1 MAKTNTSGLDRH
13 QRAFVALMEKS
24 SYSRSLYT
32 MFRDFCELAA
42 LSLSNA
48 VDLAQYEQRE
58 AWYLQIVKGYK
69 ADEVARFPEMLACI
83 VQSLEEGMKDCLGE
97 LFMSLNLGNDRAG
110 QFFTPYHVSVLMAKM
125 LSGDAVQKCK
135 ERGFVRMMEPAV
147 GAGGMVIATAQ
158 AIANEGINYQQA
170 MHATCIDV
178 DAAAVHMAYV
188 QLSLLHIPAIIIHGN
203 ALTLEQWGVWLT
215 PAHVLDFWAAKLK
228 RNASAG
234 QEQAVKADH
243 AVLAMNEAVKQQ
255 VCEVAAVRAGMG
267 QLTLF

>member
-13 QRAFVALMEKS
+13 QRAFVVLMEKS

-58 AWYLQIVKGYK
+58 ARYMQIVKGYK

-97 LFMSLNLGNDRAG
+97 LFMALDLGNDRTG
-110 QFFTPYHVSVLMAKM
+110 QYFTPYHVSQLMAKM
-125 LSGDAVQKCK
+125 LSCDAVQKCK

-147 GAGGMVIATAQ
+147 GAGGMVIATAE
-158 AIANEGINYQQA
+158 ALVDEGINYQQA

-178 DAAAVHMAYV
+178 DAAAVHMAYL

-203 ALTLEQWGVWLT
+203 ALTREQWSYWVT
-215 PAHVLDFWAAKLK
+215 PAHVLGLWNAKLK
-228 RNASAG
+228 RDAGAG
-234 QEQAVKADH
+234 QEQAKKADH
-243 AVLAMNEAVKQQ
+243 AVPAMNEAIKQQ
-255 VCEVAAVRAGMG
+255 VREVAAVRAGTG

>member
-1 MAKTNTSGLDRH
+1 MTTDLSGLDKH

-58 AWYLQIVKGYK
+58 ARYLQIVKGYK

-83 VQSLEEGMKDCLGE
+83 VLSLEEGMKDCLGE
-97 LFMSLNLGNDRAG
+97 LFMSLDLGNDRAG
-110 QFFTPYHVSVLMAKM
+110 QFFTPYHISL
-125 LSGDAVQKCK
+125 CK
-135 ERGFVRMMEPAV
+135 ERGFVRVMEPAV

-158 AIANEGINYQQA
+158 AFADEGINYQQA

-203 ALTLEQWGVWLT
+203 ALSLEQWGVWYT
-215 PAHVLDFWAAKLK
+215 PAHVLGFWDAKLK
-228 RNASAG
+228 RDASAG
-234 QEQAVKADH
+234 KEQAEKADH
-243 AVLAMNEAVKQQ
+243 AVPAMNEAVKQR
-255 VCEVAAVRAGMG
+255 VREVAAVKAGTG